1 MHLTQAQRY
10 EIAALLKTNT
20 SQKKIAEVI
29 GVHPSTICREIK
41 RNLTSAGNYSPTQAH
56 MFAKERQDWKN
67 KARAKLT
74 NAMKADIVQCI
85 VERKWSPEQI
95 AGRRKLEGKPMVGKT
110 SIYKFL
116 HQDKKAGG
124 KLYKHTRHGL
134 AYRKPYIPLSN
145 ALLGYILS
153 KKTMQLKSHL
163 PTKT

>member
-1 MHLTQAQRY
+1 METKTQLYTSMHLTQAQRY

-20 SQKKIAEVI
+20 PQKKIAEVI

-41 RNLTSAGNYSPTQAH
+41 RNLTPAGNYSPTQAH

-85 VERKWSPEQI
+85 VEHKWSPEQI

-124 KLYKHTRHGL
+124 QALQTHKAWASLSQATPCRTNKNRL
-134 AYRKPYIPLSN
+134 A
-145 ALLGYILS
+145 
-153 KKTMQLKSHL
+153 
-163 PTKT
+163 